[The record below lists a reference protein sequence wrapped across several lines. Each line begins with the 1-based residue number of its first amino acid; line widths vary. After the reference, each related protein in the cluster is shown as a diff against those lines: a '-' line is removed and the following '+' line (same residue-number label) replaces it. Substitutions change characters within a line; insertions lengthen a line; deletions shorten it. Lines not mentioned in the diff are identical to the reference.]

1 MQTKKRT
8 SLNDSL
14 TLVFSSFL
22 KLLAASV
29 PRMKIKGAVN
39 AAAFRTSRRMQ
50 TGATGPAESTDS
62 APPEKNVQKIR
73 NYISIHFQRF

>member
-1 MQTKKRT
+1 MQTKKTT

-22 KLLAASV
+22 QLLAASV
-29 PRMKIKGAVN
+29 PRTKIKGAVN

-62 APPEKNVQKIR
+62 APLEKKCSENKKLH
-73 NYISIHFQRF
+73 SIHFQRF